1 MTNSNSIIKTNKS
14 RLLSLVLSL
23 ALVASCFAILPG
35 TADAKS
41 FTNSKTKITK
51 NSAYLYNKVSLKW
64 KKVKG
69 AKKYQI
75 QRAKINPKKG
85 KIGKWKKWKTT
96 KKTFI
101 KRKASGDYKY
111 RVRAVKGKKVSKWSK
126 AKRIFAA
133 NAKITSKHYE
143 PPFFFNMD
151 GAYIDFKVKIKNK
164 SKSPMGFLD
173 EDNLYTF
180 YVVNTKTKKVLKKV
194 SMDIRYMTYYNH
206 DQINP
211 GKSKTMQFR
220 VSGISEELYNSWEA
234 NPDVDYLL
242 TITFYPN
249 PRKEPMNT
257 HMAISCTKKAKES
270 SIACK

>member
-23 ALVASCFAILPG
+23 SLVASCFAILPG

-41 FTNSKTKITK
+41 FTKSKTKITK
-51 NSAYLYNKVSLKW
+51 NSAYLFNKASLKW

-75 QRAKINPKKG
+75 QRARINPKKG

-96 KKTFI
+96 RKTSLV
-101 KRKASGDYKY
+101 RKTSGDYKY
-111 RVRAVKGKKVSKWSK
+111 RVRAVKGKKVSKWSG
-126 AKRIFAA
+126 ARRIFAA

-143 PPFFFNMD
+143 PPYLFNMY
-151 GAYIDFKVKIKNK
+151 GAYMDFKVSIKNK

-173 EDNLYTF
+173 EEANYTF
-180 YVVNTKTKKVLKKV
+180 YAINTKTKKVLKKIR
-194 SMDIRYMTYYNH
+194 MDISDMAYGNH

-211 GKSKTMQFR
+211 GKKKTLKLR
-220 VSGISEELYNSWEA
+220 AGGISEELYDKWKS
-234 NPDVDYLL
+234 NPNVDYM
-242 TITFYPN
+242 ISVAFYPN
-249 PRKEPMNT
+249 PKVEPMKN
-257 HMAISCTKKAKES
+257 HMAITCTKKAKES
-270 SIACK
+270 SVACK